1 MRPLR
6 GNLADGRVKGEW
18 RGGETKREWGRGET
32 KGEWGAV
39 NPWAERTQKG
49 NSGVISSR
57 QRLKAASAP

>member
-1 MRPLR
+1 MLPLR
-6 GNLADGRVKGEW
+6 GNLADGRVKG
-18 RGGETKREWGRGET
+18 GGGMGSGSGGVGDT